1 MSADP
6 DAQTASAATGRGDT
20 HGGGHNVKVGNW
32 VAVVL
37 IVVGAVLLGF
47 ALPTHSIVLS
57 VVGAVVLLAGAV
69 TGIVFRIFDDAY

>member
-6 DAQTASAATGRGDT
+6 DAQSATRDT

-47 ALPTHSIVLS
+47 ALPTHSMVLS
-57 VVGAVVLLAGAV
+57 IVGAVVLLAGAV